1 MKTKIEWAEY
11 WHSLGF
17 SVVPV
22 HYNTQ
27 SGCSCAAGADCAS
40 PGKHP
45 APASWMKYQTR
56 RADKETLEFWFGGR
70 FANHNIGVVTGS
82 VSNNV
87 FAVDVDIGDGKD
99 GPETLHD
106 LVMNNDDLPLTLEQ
120 RTGSGG
126 KHYFFKAQDD
136 QKIITGKN
144 TLGVGIDTRGE
155 GGFVVVA
162 PSNHKSGGEY
172 AISLDEPI
180 EAAPEWLTELTLQ
193 ENFHHNGD
201 NQINQSVTNMWGD
214 VVDGREA
221 YMVQLLLGTLR
232 TWWAEKGKLPT
243 LEQLIED
250 AWPIYEYKVASRST
264 SLDDDQRGRKL
275 FEQRANYQLK
285 RAERGQLR
293 ILNEIEAGSEIPDA
307 ALPVAAEGRE
317 RNGLPTASPT
327 LNISDWGMDR
337 YAGPAP
343 EMEFLIDNILPVR
356 VPGLLA
362 AVGGLGKSYI
372 LLDLCMK
379 VAGGDQSLHK
389 EQALGGTILKNGK
402 VVFLGAED
410 SADSIH
416 RRIESIAG
424 PNLAERAAGNL
435 FVVPLPDAGGP
446 VPLIQNAM
454 GQYTVTPQY
463 LNIRQQL
470 IDLGD
475 VALVV
480 IDPLQA
486 FAHADINTDP
496 AAGQF
501 WWTLMSELCVATNSN
516 VLIAHHMR
524 KEGTFSIRKSAQA
537 REAIRGTTALVD
549 GARWVYGLWAMPEN
563 DEIIIAQ
570 KLDFDSGQGQC
581 VMGGI
586 VKINDAADKST
597 RTFIRSEQ
605 GLLIDR
611 TNEVAEILEAS
622 TKLSRM
628 QTDTILDEIDKRWG
642 TDEPFSHAVN
652 TSRSLQKWI
661 SQEYAMPKHA
671 AKQYVQAWLDQKII
685 ENVVHNKQSK
695 AKGLRMIRKLDDD

>member
-1 MKTKIEWAEY
+1 MKTKKEWAEY
-11 WHSLGF
+11 WHDRGF

-22 HYNTQ
+22 HYNTGN
-27 SGCSCAAGADCAS
+27 GCSCSAGEDCAS

-45 APASWMKYQTR
+45 APTSWMKYQTK
-56 RADKETLEFWFGGR
+56 RADKETLAFWFEGR
-70 FANHNIGVVTGS
+70 FSDYNIGVVTGAI
-82 VSNNV
+82 SNNV
-87 FAVDVDIGDGKD
+87 FAIDVDIGEGKD

-106 LVMNNDDLPLTLEQ
+106 LCMSHDDLPMTLEQ
-120 RTGSGG
+120 KTGSGG
-126 KHYFFKAQDD
+126 RHYFFKAPDE

-144 TLGVGIDTRGE
+144 TLGQGIDTRGE

-162 PSNHKSGGEY
+162 PSNHKSGNNYE
-172 AISLDEPI
+172 IELDEPI
-180 EAAPEWLTELTLQ
+180 EAAPEWITELTLQ
-193 ENFHHNGD
+193 ENFHHNGES
-201 NQINQSVTNMWGD
+201 QLNQSVTNMWGD

-221 YMVQLLLGTLR
+221 YMIQLILGTLR

-243 LEQLIED
+243 LDELIED
-250 AWPIYEYKVASRST
+250 AWPIYEYKVAART
-264 SLDDDQRGRKL
+264 KSLDDEKRGRKL
-275 FEQRANYQLK
+275 FEQRAKYQLK

-293 ILNEIEAGSEIPDA
+293 ILNEIEAGSETPDTVIPF
-307 ALPVAAEGRE
+307 PVKGGEG
-317 RNGLPTASPT
+317 NGLPTASPNLT
-327 LNISDWGMDR
+327 ISDWGMER

-379 VAGGDQSLHK
+379 VAGGDQALHQEK
-389 EQALGGTILKNGK
+389 ALGGSILKNGK

-416 RRIESIAG
+416 RRLESIAG
-424 PNLAERAAGNL
+424 PNLAQRAAGNL

-446 VPLIQNAM
+446 VALIQNAM

-463 LNIRQQL
+463 LDIRQQL
-470 IDLGD
+470 IDLGNI
-475 VALVV
+475 ALVV

-501 WWTLMSELCVATNSN
+501 WWTLMSELCVSINAN
-516 VLIAHHMR
+516 VIIAHHMR
-524 KEGTFSIRKSAQA
+524 KEGTFSIKKSAQA

-549 GARWVYGLWAMPEN
+549 GARWVYGLWAMPEQ
-563 DEIIIAQ
+563 DEVIIANQ
-570 KLDFDSGQGQC
+570 LDFESGQGQC

-622 TKLSRM
+622 VKLSTM
-628 QTDTILDEIDKRWG
+628 QTDTIFEEIDKRWS
-642 TDEPFSHAVN
+642 TDEPFSSAIN

-661 SQEYAMPKHA
+661 SEEYAMPKHA
-671 AKQYVQAWLDQKII
+671 AKSYVQAWLDQKLL
-685 ENVVHNKQSK
+685 ENTTHNKQTK
-695 AKGLRMIRKLDDD
+695 AKGIKVIRKLDAA

>member
-1 MKTKIEWAEY
+1 MKTKTEWAYY
-11 WHSLGF
+11 WYDRGF

-22 HYNTQ
+22 HYNTEN
-27 SGCSCAAGADCAS
+27 GCSCAAGADCAS

-45 APASWMKYQTR
+45 APSSWMKYQSK

-70 FANHNIGVVTGS
+70 FANHNIGVVTGTI
-82 VSNNV
+82 SNNV

-106 LVMNNDDLPLTLEQ
+106 LCMNNDDLPSTLEQ

-144 TLGVGIDTRGE
+144 TLGQGIDTRGE

-180 EAAPEWLTELTLQ
+180 EAAPEWITELTLQ
-193 ENFHHNGD
+193 ENFHHNGES
-201 NQINQSVTNMWGD
+201 QLNQSVTNMWGD

-221 YMVQLLLGTLR
+221 YMVQLILGTLR

-243 LEQLIED
+243 LDQLIED
-250 AWPIYEYKVASRST
+250 AWPIYEFKVASRST

-293 ILNEIEAGSEIPDA
+293 ILNEIEAGSETPDA
-307 ALPVAAEGRE
+307 ALPVAVDGRE
-317 RNGLPTASPT
+317 GIGLPTAPPVLT
-327 LNISDWGMDR
+327 IADWGMHR

-570 KLDFDSGQGQC
+570 KLDFESGQGQC

-628 QTDTILDEIDKRWG
+628 QTDTILEEIDKRWG

-652 TSRSLQKWI
+652 TNRSLQKWI
-661 SQEYAMPKHA
+661 STEYAMPKHA